1 VDSRQI
7 TYFLA
12 VVDHGGITR
21 AAAALYVAQPTLTQ
35 GIQALEASLGVE
47 LFYRRPRGVEL
58 TAAGF
63 AFVEP
68 ARRVRRA
75 LAELESTAKLNLELE
90 LGSLDL
96 VALPDLAVDPLVP
109 LIAAFRR
116 LCPQVRV
123 NVLDIDPASSV
134 PGMLRRGRAE
144 IGLTSLPIHE
154 PGIDGFQIGVR
165 RLALVQ
171 PPASATAP
179 PVAEL
184 HALAGV
190 PLVVGRLGSVT
201 RDSVE
206 EAVRAAGATIR
217 VAVEVDHEEQ
227 IRDLV
232 LAGAGSALLPEL
244 VAQDARRLGAVVRA
258 TSPAIEQEIG
268 LVFRNG
274 RHSPPAGAF
283 LHYARSGGGRRA
295 GPAPA

>member
-1 VDSRQI
+1 M
-7 TYFLA
+7 
-12 VVDHGGITR
+12 
-21 AAAALYVAQPTLTQ
+21 ALYVAQPTLTQ

-47 LFYRRPRGVEL
+47 LFDRRPRGVEL
-58 TAAGF
+58 TAAGL

-75 LAELESTAKLNLELE
+75 LEELESTAELNLELE

-109 LIAAFRR
+109 MIAAFRR
-116 LCPQVRV
+116 LRPKVRV
-123 NVLDIDPASSV
+123 NVLDVDPASSV
-134 PGMLRRGRAE
+134 PGMLRQGRAE
-144 IGLTSLPIHE
+144 IGLTALPMRE
-154 PGIDGFQIGVR
+154 LGIDGFQIGVR

-171 PPASATAP
+171 PPASATTP

-184 HALAGV
+184 RGLAEV

-206 EAVRAAGATIR
+206 AAVRAVGASVR

-244 VAQDARRLGAVVRA
+244 VAEDARRLGAAVRP
-258 TSPAIEQEIG
+258 TSPAIEQGIG

-274 RHSPPAGAF
+274 RHSPPASAF
-283 LHYARSGGGRRA
+283 LRYARSGTG
-295 GPAPA
+295 